1 MFRATSREHGGNTSP
16 GTRVHAPSLLL
27 AVRGIFVPAKTPD
40 SVVQTLSA
48 ALAKALQDPTL
59 ARRFIDISTVPT
71 PEKATPHALA
81 QTLKGDIGRWRPLI
95 QAAGQ
100 FAD

>member
-1 MFRATSREHGGNTSP
+1 
-16 GTRVHAPSLLL
+16 
-27 AVRGIFVPAKTPD
+27 
-40 SVVQTLSA
+40 
-48 ALAKALQDPTL
+48 LAKALQDPTL
-59 ARRFIDISTVPT
+59 ARRFTDISTVPT
-71 PEKATPHALA
+71 PEKATPHALE